1 MIQWGAEYNENKQD
15 LHELNVT
22 LSFLPNFFVQNH
34 QKSPIYRLVFAK
46 LFCILTPLCEVTKKF
61 GKSAHPNAT
70 MWRGGRFLCMALE
83 QLLNAYIPRG
93 KNIKYNDE
101 FTDKA
106 VVIGNGHRTT
116 NDRTSEKTVPKL
128 IFSSMTERFTRK
140 QMLIQMIEIYISYYN
155 TRRVHRNLGVLT
167 PFEKHNLYIAA

>member
-1 MIQWGAEYNENKQD
+1 MIQWVAEYNENKQD

-34 QKSPIYRLVFAK
+34 QKSPIYQLVFAK
-46 LFCILTPLCEVTKKF
+46 LFVFLHILLCYKEVWQKYYRQTKKF
-61 GKSAHPNAT
+61 GKNAHPNAT

-106 VVIGNGHRTT
+106 VAIGNGHKTT

-128 IFSSMTERFTRK
+128 IFSQHDRMHEYSLFYWAQSKINKREFLKTSG
-140 QMLIQMIEIYISYYN
+140 LD
-155 TRRVHRNLGVLT
+155 L
-167 PFEKHNLYIAA
+167 